1 MKFLHK
7 TEITPR
13 QKQKEELIDD
23 LHTTQ
28 KLLKQAEMMFHMSV
42 DENLIEARIYQMK
55 SLAKH
60 QDYLIASIRRLES
73 DKEEKTFVNV

>member
-1 MKFLHK
+1 MKFLNK

-13 QKQKEELIDD
+13 QKQKEELIED

-28 KLLKQAEMMFHMSV
+28 KLLKQAEMMFHMAV
-42 DENLIEARIYQMK
+42 DEDLIEARIYQMK

-60 QDYLIASIRRLES
+60 QDYLIASIRQLEA